1 MYIARDIFY
10 FAIPL
15 TMMFAAVLSVATGVG
30 GCMWPIS
37 AKAVLV
43 EVDFWQFSNN
53 PPSYAS
59 VADSMTSLMILHSTC
74 TGPFSGGISWI
85 YVLELGPR
93 ENILLI
99 CFVPPV
105 LIYRMHQS
113 ICG

>member
-43 EVDFWQFSNN
+43 EVDF
-53 PPSYAS
+53 
-59 VADSMTSLMILHSTC
+59 
-74 TGPFSGGISWI
+74 
-85 YVLELGPR
+85 
-93 ENILLI
+93 
-99 CFVPPV
+99 
-105 LIYRMHQS
+105 
-113 ICG
+113 